1 MSRCSSSGNM
11 QLNAWNC
18 RRRGD
23 LKPDKGTGF
32 QNIHLLCHN
41 CTQTVFATHV
51 GDCAGMSEL
60 RRERSACS

>member
-23 LKPDKGTGF
+23 LKPGKGTGLKKF
-32 QNIHLLCHN
+32 TCSAIIARKLSSQHML
-41 CTQTVFATHV
+41 AT
-51 GDCAGMSEL
+51 A
-60 RRERSACS
+60 RE